1 MKVKIIETTD
11 GKFIGNEVETDLNT
25 FSLPNGDVMEITGKL
40 DLGNGD
46 YKIWNSN
53 YTITIKEI

>member
-1 MKVKIIETTD
+1 MEAKILETTD
-11 GKFIGNEVETDLNT
+11 GKFIGNEVEINLNT
-25 FSLPNGDVMEITGKL
+25 LSLPNGDVMEITGKL
-40 DLGNGD
+40 DLGNGE

>member
-1 MKVKIIETTD
+1 MKVKILETTD

-25 FSLPNGDVMEITGKL
+25 LSLPNGDVIEITGKL
-40 DLGNGD
+40 DLGNGEH
-46 YKIWNSN
+46 KIWNSN